1 MNRYGLIGR
10 SLKHSFSK
18 TFFEAYFYE
27 NNISASFE
35 LFELAQPETIPT
47 ILSQNID
54 GLCVTIPY
62 KEQVVSLLDELS
74 DEARL
79 IGAVNVLKPC
89 NGKWIGHNSDAYG
102 FHQSIK
108 PFLTSAHEH
117 ALILGTGG
125 ASKAVQFVLKN
136 LGITCFFLSRFPKG
150 NSQFSYDACNEHM
163 ISACKLIVNCT
174 PIGTYPMVNET
185 PEIPFQYLTDQHL
198 VIDLVYNPPQ
208 SLFLKN
214 AFLQGATT
222 LNGASMLSHQ
232 ALKAWEIWNEQY

>member
-1 MNRYGLIGR
+1 MGRYGLIGR
-10 SLKHSFSK
+10 SLEHSFSK
-18 TFFEAYFYE
+18 TFFEAYFHE
-27 NNISASFE
+27 NKINASFE
-35 LFELAQPETIPT
+35 LIELAEPDQIPS
-47 ILSQNID
+47 LLEQKID
-54 GLCVTIPY
+54 GLCVTIPF
-62 KEQVVSLLDELS
+62 KEQVIPFLDELS

-125 ASKAVQFVLKN
+125 ASKAVQYVLKN

-150 NSQFSYDACNEHM
+150 ERQFSYDACNQHM

-174 PIGTYPMVNET
+174 PIGTFPNVNET
-185 PEIPFQYLTDQHL
+185 PEIPFQFLTDQHL
-198 VIDLVYNPPQ
+198 VIDLIYNPPK

-214 AFLQGATT
+214 ASMQGATT

-232 ALKAWEIWNEQY
+232 ALKAWEIWNA